1 VNCVTSWSGSLR
13 AHRKGARRTSLRQR
27 GVRIALPTAVIV
39 LILLL
44 WQGACDVFHVPSYL
58 IPSPVTIGKALW
70 TYRAMLAGNTL
81 PTLGQAAAGFV
92 IGNAVALVL
101 AIWFVHARVARQ
113 SLYPLAIV
121 VQSLPLVALAPI
133 FVIALGEGSAS
144 KIAMTAL
151 ISFFP
156 MLVNATRG
164 LEAVDRPLIEL
175 FQSVA
180 ASRLDIFVKLRWR
193 SALPYIFIGFR
204 LTASLCVIGAII
216 AEWIGASSGLG
227 YVVINATY
235 DFNAPQLWAS
245 MVVSSV
251 LVLCVFGLAGL
262 VERVAVPWQQRSA
275 ADRASR
281 A

>member
-1 VNCVTSWSGSLR
+1 VTSLSDNLR
-13 AHRKGARRTSLRQR
+13 AIKPGVSRVSLRQR
-27 GVRIALPTAVIV
+27 SIRIALPLAVIIV
-39 LILLL
+39 ILLL
-44 WQGACDVFHVPSYL
+44 WQGACDLFHVPSYL
-58 IPSPVTIGKALW
+58 IPSPTTIAKALW
-70 TYRAMLAGNTL
+70 TDRSMLASNTV
-81 PTLGQAAAGFV
+81 PTLEQAAAGFV
-92 IGNAVALVL
+92 IGNAVALAL

-133 FVIALGEGSAS
+133 FVIALGEGSSS

-164 LEAVDRPLIEL
+164 FEAVDPPLIEL

-180 ASRLDIFVKLRWR
+180 ASRRDIFFKRRWR
-193 SALPYIFIGFR
+193 TALPYIFIGFR

-227 YVVINATY
+227 YVVINSTY

-245 MVVSSV
+245 MVVSSELV
-251 LVLCVFGLAGL
+251 LVVFGLAGL
-262 VERVAVPWQQRSA
+262 AERVAVPWQHRSA
-275 ADRASR
+275 ADQGSR

>member
-1 VNCVTSWSGSLR
+1 MTSLSDSLR
-13 AHRKGARRTSLRQR
+13 ALRRGGRRTSLRQR
-27 GVRIALPTAVIV
+27 AVRIALPTAVIV
-39 LILLL
+39 VILLL
-44 WQGACDVFHVPSYL
+44 WQAACDVFHVASYL
-58 IPSPVTIGKALW
+58 IPSPAAIGKALW
-70 TYRAMLAGNTL
+70 TYRSMLASNTL
-81 PTLGQAAAGFV
+81 PTLEQAAAGFV
-92 IGNAVALVL
+92 IGNAVALGL

-121 VQSLPLVALAPI
+121 VQSMPLVALAPI
-133 FVIALGEGSAS
+133 FVIALGEGSSS

-164 LEAVDRPLIEL
+164 FEAVDRPLIEL

-180 ASRLDIFVKLRWR
+180 ASRLDIFFKLRWR
-193 SALPYIFIGFR
+193 TALPYIFIGFR

-227 YVVINATY
+227 YVVINSTY

-262 VERVAVPWQQRSA
+262 VERVAVPWQQRSS
-275 ADRASR
+275 ADSASR
-281 A
+281 M

>member
-1 VNCVTSWSGSLR
+1 MTSLSGNLR
-13 AHRKGARRTSLRQR
+13 ALRSGVSRASLRQR
-27 GVRIALPTAVIV
+27 GVRIALPAAVIIA
-39 LILLL
+39 ILVL
-44 WQGACDVFHVPSYL
+44 WQGACVVFHIPTFL
-58 IPSPVTIGKALW
+58 IPAPTKIAGALW
-70 TYRAMLAGNTL
+70 TYRSVLASNTV
-81 PTLGQAAAGFV
+81 PTLAQAAAGFV
-92 IGNAVALVL
+92 IGNAVALLL
-101 AIWFVHARVARQ
+101 AIWFVHVRVARQ

-133 FVIALGEGSAS
+133 FVIALGEGSSS

-164 LEAVDRPLIEL
+164 FEAVDRPLIEL

-245 MVVSSV
+245 MVVSSA

-262 VERVAVPWQQRSA
+262 VERVAVPWQQRSS
-275 ADRASR
+275 ADNAGRA
-281 A
+281 

>member
-1 VNCVTSWSGSLR
+1 MI
-13 AHRKGARRTSLRQR
+13 
-27 GVRIALPTAVIV
+27 IA
-39 LILLL
+39 ILLL
-44 WQGACDVFHVPSYL
+44 WQGACALFHVPTYL
-58 IPSPVTIGKALW
+58 IPAPAKIAGALW
-70 TYRAMLAGNTL
+70 TYRSMLASNTL
-81 PTLGQAAAGFV
+81 PTLEQAAAGFV

-101 AIWFVHARVARQ
+101 AIWFVHVRVARQ

-133 FVIALGEGSAS
+133 FVIALGEGASS

-164 LEAVDRPLIEL
+164 FESVDRPLIEL

-245 MVVSSV
+245 MVVSSA
-251 LVLCVFGLAGL
+251 LVLCVFGLAGM
-262 VERVAVPWQQRSA
+262 VERVAVPWQQRSS
-275 ADRASR
+275 ADNASR
-281 A
+281 V

>member
-1 VNCVTSWSGSLR
+1 VTSLSDSLR
-13 AHRKGARRTSLRQR
+13 TLRRGSRRISARQR
-27 GVRIALPTAVIV
+27 AIHIALPTGVIIV
-39 LILLL
+39 ILLL
-44 WQGACDVFHVPSYL
+44 WQGACAVFHIATYLVPAPTK
-58 IPSPVTIGKALW
+58 IAGALW
-70 TYRAMLAGNTL
+70 TYRSMLASNTL
-81 PTLGQAAAGFV
+81 PTLEQAAAGFV

-133 FVIALGEGSAS
+133 FVIALGEGSSS

-164 LEAVDRPLIEL
+164 FESVDRPLIEL

-180 ASRLDIFVKLRWR
+180 ASRLDVFVKLRWR

-227 YVVINATY
+227 YVVINSTY

-262 VERVAVPWQQRSA
+262 AERAAVPWQQRSS
-275 ADRASR
+275 ADNASR
-281 A
+281 V